1 MSGNKPQVR
10 DLIGQEA
17 ADWFVA
23 NRANLSATER
33 HNFATWL
40 KTSPVHVEEYL
51 LISGIARDLHAAC
64 ENPDCPLESLLARA
78 RLEDGPPLDSP
89 WARIVT
95 GIREFP
101 SPRWQTA
108 AVAMAALAV
117 ASFGLLA
124 LWNLKPA
131 PHVPAAATS
140 VLHFETRHGEQQ
152 TQRLADGSVLHLNT
166 ESSATIRYGKT
177 ERLVMLN
184 SGEAAFEVAH
194 APDRPF
200 RVFAGAAEVVD
211 VGTRFDVR
219 LVDESTVVTVLEGLV
234 AVAPS
239 NQSHPAQFV
248 QLGANQ
254 QISVSEEG
262 VWPATAVPVDSQRST
277 AWLHR
282 QITFE
287 HEPLQRVVV
296 EFNRYAA
303 KPIEITTPALRNLE
317 ISGVFSIEDTDA
329 FIAFLRSLEGV
340 HVTVTDRQI
349 RVSQN

>member
-1 MSGNKPQVR
+1 MSRNEQQVR
-10 DLIGQEA
+10 DLIAQEA
-17 ADWFVA
+17 ATWFVA

-33 HNFATWL
+33 HDFATWL
-40 KTSPVHVEEYL
+40 KTSPLHVEEYL

-64 ENPDCPLESLLARA
+64 ENPDGSLEALLARA
-78 RLEDGPPLDSP
+78 RLADDPPLESL
-89 WARIVT
+89 WSRIGT

-108 AVAMAALAV
+108 AVAIAALAV

-124 LWNLKPA
+124 LWNLIPIPHA
-131 PHVPAAATS
+131 PPAASS

-152 TQRLADGSVLHLNT
+152 THRLADNTVVHLNT
-166 ESSATIRYGKT
+166 DSSVTIRYGKT

-200 RVFAGAAEVVD
+200 RVFAGAAEVID

-219 LVDESTVVTVLEGLV
+219 LVDDSTVVTVVEGLV

-239 NQSHPAQFV
+239 NQNHPAQFV

-254 QISVSEEG
+254 QISVSEG
-262 VWPATAVPVDSQRST
+262 VWPASAVPVDSQRST

-287 HEPLQRVVV
+287 HEPLQRVVT
-296 EFNRYAA
+296 EFNRYAP

-317 ISGVFSIEDTDA
+317 ISGVFSIDDTNA
-329 FIAFLRSLEGV
+329 FIAFLRSLDGV
-340 HVTVTDRQI
+340 HVTVTDTRI
-349 RVSQN
+349 RVSQD